1 MGIDQLSEL
10 HIYDKP
16 LGGIIGRCACEINPP
31 TKMDVGVL
39 NIFFL
44 SSFGDEVH
52 ELLLAKDR
60 NTRKCCLG
68 SFFLCLKYTS
78 VWYYFF
84 SLISCASIVV

>member
-60 NTRKCCLG
+60 NTRKCCLR
-68 SFFLCLKYTS
+68 SFFVFEVHLGMVL
-78 VWYYFF
+78 FLF
-84 SLISCASIVV
+84 SK

>member
-44 SSFGDEVH
+44 SSFWSSTWTLAGERSKYKKMLFGIIFFVFEVH
-52 ELLLAKDR
+52 
-60 NTRKCCLG
+60 LG
-68 SFFLCLKYTS
+68 MVLFL
-78 VWYYFF
+78 F
-84 SLISCASIVV
+84 SN